1 MIRQNLPALS
11 KVYNEAMKKEAE
23 KQAPKKQPQ
32 KETVFTEAEKK
43 AT

>member
-1 MIRQNLPALS
+1 MIHQNLPALS

-32 KETVFTEAEKK
+32 KETLSIEGEKK